1 MNTIVFLFLSTIA
14 TYMQAVCQEAPL
26 TPFNDPAMSNLVESG
41 TSQIT
46 WYMIQDSGKIPIG
59 TVETQI
65 QKGNDRIII
74 ITTVEMNQSPSK
86 WVDTTIVQSNNFK
99 PVYHSSYNQ
108 QRDMVLQF
116 GEKITGYY
124 LDKQTGTT
132 TQISEKTEAPFFD
145 SNFYPQ
151 LLRLLPLKENYTTTI
166 SIFDY
171 NPKSKTGVITATIKK
186 TEEATINCNGE
197 IKQVWKV
204 EATDDISNN
213 AAVSTYYIDRSTRKI
228 LKQEIDIGGRKMLM
242 E

>member
-1 MNTIVFLFLSTIA
+1 MKIIISLLLFTIV

-26 TPFNDPAMSNLVESG
+26 SPLNNTANSTYLKTGN
-41 TSQIT
+41 SQMT
-46 WYMIQDSGKIPIG
+46 WYMIQDSIKIPIG
-59 TVETQI
+59 NVETQI

-86 WVDTTIVQSNNFK
+86 WIDSTIVQSNNFK

-108 QRDMVLQF
+108 QRDMALKF
-116 GEKITGYY
+116 GEKISGYY
-124 LDKQTGTT
+124 LDKQSGNR
-132 TQISEKTEAPFFD
+132 TQISEKTDAPFFD

-151 LLRLLPLKENYTTTI
+151 LLRLLPLKKNYTTTI

-171 NPKSKTGVITATIKK
+171 NPKSKTGVITATIRK
-186 TEEATINCNGE
+186 TEEATIIFTGE
-197 IKQVWKV
+197 IRKVWKV